1 MLVMAAFG
9 THPSRLQT
17 VREGG
22 GGGGK
27 GEVKSH
33 YLSCFVNQ
41 LSEIGT

>member
-22 GGGGK
+22 GE